1 MKNKKKRQQNG
12 EVLHVQFIFSSKP
25 IFFLRLAAWFP
36 FSHPVHSFLC
46 LCINFSCHSRKTL
59 KGFFKKSVSLKKNNK
74 QKNYPFYSSG
84 IKEMVGNSW
93 ACVPDWVFWKGVVL
107 MLLENL
113 IFNFMEIFALIL
125 FFQIIQIGFK
135 AKAWAKRSNY
145 IYTTVC
151 ICLFFNIQIYEINS

>member
-1 MKNKKKRQQNG
+1 
-12 EVLHVQFIFSSKP
+12 
-25 IFFLRLAAWFP
+25 
-36 FSHPVHSFLC
+36 
-46 LCINFSCHSRKTL
+46 
-59 KGFFKKSVSLKKNNK
+59 
-74 QKNYPFYSSG
+74 
-84 IKEMVGNSW
+84 MVGNSW

-135 AKAWAKRSNY
+135 AKAWAKPSNY